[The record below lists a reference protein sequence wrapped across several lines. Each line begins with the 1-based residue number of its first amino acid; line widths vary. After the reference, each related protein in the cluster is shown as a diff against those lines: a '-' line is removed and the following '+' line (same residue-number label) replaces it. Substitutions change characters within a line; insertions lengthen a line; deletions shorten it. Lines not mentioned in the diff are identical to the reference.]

1 MSVAIE
7 IGLGAAIVAMR
18 GGEPCIYAHGDA
30 LPSGAFDPSR
40 HNTFER
46 ALRVWVEEQTGL
58 RLGYVE
64 QLYTFGDRGRH
75 SLGAGAG
82 ERHVVSVGY
91 LALAREADARG
102 AGAHDAW
109 RDWYE
114 LFPWEDRRGGEPPLV
129 ARTVRPALS
138 EWAGTHEGRRAR
150 VALLFGDRF
159 DEERA
164 LDRYELLYEAGLVAE
179 AARDGRAEGT
189 TPLPGRTMAH
199 DHRRI
204 VATAVTR
211 LRAKLQYRP
220 VLFELVPPEFTLTEL
235 QRAAEAIAGRP
246 AHKQN
251 FRRLVEGSRLVEPTG
266 GTSAG
271 TGGRPAALF
280 RFRREVVSERPA
292 TGLRVGGR

>member
-18 GGEPCIYAHGDA
+18 GGVPCIFAAGDA
-30 LPSGAFDPSR
+30 LPSGAYDPRR
-40 HNTFER
+40 HRTFEE
-46 ALRVWVEEQTGL
+46 ALREWVEAQTGL

-75 SLGAGAG
+75 SLDADAG

-91 LALAREADARG
+91 LALAREGEGGTKRDP
-102 AGAHDAW
+102 W
-109 RDWYE
+109 RDWYD
-114 LFPWEDRRGGEPPLV
+114 LFPWEDRRGGEPLLGTI
-129 ARTVRPALS
+129 RSALDA
-138 EWAGTHEGRRAR
+138 WAGGRADRATR
-150 VALLFGDRF
+150 VALLFGDTF

-179 AARDGRAEGT
+179 AVRDGRAAGGT
-189 TPLPGRTMAH
+189 VLPGRAMAH

-204 VATAVTR
+204 VATAITR
-211 LRAKLQYRP
+211 LRAKLKYRP

-246 AHKQN
+246 VHKQN
-251 FRRLVEGSRLVEPTG
+251 FRRLVESAGLVEPTG

-280 RFRREVVSERPA
+280 RFRREVVRERPA
-292 TGLRVGGR
+292 TGLRIGQR